1 MLLRFDPFRDVD
13 RFMDEAFGRQQT
25 FLPMDAIRRGD
36 QVEVRLDLPG
46 VDPGS
51 IDLTVERNVL
61 TIRAVRDHG
70 RREGDEVIASER
82 RHGTFTRQLFL
93 GDTIDAGGLEAS
105 YDHGVLTLV
114 LPVAAAAKPRKV
126 EVSVGTTAGQPAI
139 TEVAEAPEHGAERKA
154 S

>member
-13 RFMDEAFGRQQT
+13 RLVDEAFGRTQSS
-25 FLPMDAIRRGD
+25 LPMDAVRRQD
-36 QVEVRLDLPG
+36 HVEVRLDLPG
-46 VDPGS
+46 VDPAS

-61 TIRAVRDHG
+61 TIRAVREPWG
-70 RREGDEVIASER
+70 REGDEVIASER

-105 YDHGVLTLV
+105 YDHGVLRLT

-126 EVSVGTTAGQPAI
+126 EVTVGGGATQPAI
-139 TEVAEAPEHGAERKA
+139 TEVTESGEHAEDRKA